1 MFNSYTSLEKIV
13 ADGHAEQIKQE
24 LNNYPLYTFMVRLF
38 GFREI
43 GIIALDEQSR
53 EIARYASQNNE
64 RGEITEIVNYF
75 TKPDIAVKAKERDLL
90 EILHQAEGVKEHP
103 LAAIL
108 QYCWRFRLVAGQY
121 QKVGEY
127 VSDFL
132 MKAPSGKS

>member
-90 EILHQAEGVKEHP
+90 EILHQAERVKEHP
-103 LAAIL
+103 FQAIV
-108 QYCWRFRLVAGQY
+108 QYCWCFSLVAGQY
-121 QKVGEY
+121 QRIGEY